1 MGAELMRLG
10 MSAVSPIYSMVVR
23 GRNARFDRG
32 LGVRRLPRPVVSVG
46 NITTGG
52 AGKTPV
58 GGRLCERGRD
68 AGERPAGLMP
78 GERAQ
83 GGEAGG
89 GEGRRGGGGCR

>member
-52 AGKTPV
+52 TGKTPV
-58 GGRLCERGRD
+58 VRGVCERLRD
-68 AGERPAGLMP
+68 AGERPPGLKR
-78 GERAQ
+78 GYRAQ
-83 GGEAGG
+83 AGEAGG
-89 GEGRRGGGGCR
+89 EGAMLGGGVE